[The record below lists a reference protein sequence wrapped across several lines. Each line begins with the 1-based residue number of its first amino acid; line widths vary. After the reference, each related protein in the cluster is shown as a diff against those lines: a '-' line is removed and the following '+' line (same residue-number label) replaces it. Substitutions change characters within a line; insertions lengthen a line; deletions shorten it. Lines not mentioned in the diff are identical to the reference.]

1 MGSVLSLGHAQQAQA
16 AAAAALAA
24 EEAAAYKA
32 AKEAF
37 VSHLTGT
44 SIREIILLTLP
55 LPVALWAHTEVK
67 ALRQAYARPARG
79 LHSTFLYEW
88 SLLILPQ
95 VFAQL
100 CPDATPWVLA
110 ALVALGTLCRALV
123 KASREQELKAKWR
136 HTRVAKLAAA
146 NERNYVCNYRAGIM
160 LTSTIAILAVDFPL
174 FPRRL
179 GKTEAFGTG
188 LMDLGVGCFIFSS
201 GLCSRAARWWH
212 HRRLDGGVA
221 AAAGAGVVD
230 ERASPATAPTTT
242 TTALGVGGRAGNAS
256 SASLSSL
263 GGSAHG
269 AGAHHHHHPVRIRLS
284 KRAAVMGTTKRCIP
298 LLILG
303 LGRFALNRKVDYQE
317 HVSEYGVHWNFF
329 LTLAAIQWLATLLHL
344 AFPQP
349 ALFPLSLVIM
359 VIYQM
364 YLSLGGLADY
374 VLRAPRPEGHF
385 FAQNREGVLGVAGF
399 LCLYLIGEQIGTWTI
414 WRMGSQGGGGTKTT
428 ENEARAALWRLVA
441 LDSFLWAAA
450 LASSVLIQPVSRR
463 LVNMPYI
470 LWAAAHNVL
479 IVALLFAVDQFASMA
494 ATSQV
499 RPSIGAEGRA
509 RERERC
515 LECCLGRGRSGLV

>member
-1 MGSVLSLGHAQQAQA
+1 MASLFSSYFSSSSSTA
-16 AAAAALAA
+16 AAAAAAAAKAA
-24 EEAAAYKA
+24 EEEAAYKA

-44 SIREIILLTLP
+44 SIREIVLLTLP
-55 LPVALWAHTEVK
+55 LPVALWAYTELK
-67 ALRQAYARPARG
+67 ALRQIYGRPARG
-79 LHSTFLYEW
+79 LLYTFGYEW

-95 VFAQL
+95 VAAQL
-100 CPDATPWVLA
+100 WPEKTPWVLA
-110 ALVALGTLCRALV
+110 ALLGLGVLCRAV
-123 KASREQELKAKWR
+123 VQASREQELKTKWR

-146 NERNYVCNYRAGIM
+146 NERNYVGNYRAGIM

-212 HRRLDGGVA
+212 HRRLDGGAA

-230 ERASPATAPTTT
+230 ERSSPS
-242 TTALGVGGRAGNAS
+242 LGPGGAS
-256 SASLSSL
+256 SSSVSLSSL
-263 GGSAHG
+263 GGQHQ
-269 AGAHHHHHPVRIRLS
+269 HQHQQPVKIRLS
-284 KRAAVMGTTKRCIP
+284 KRAAVWGTTKRCIP

-303 LGRFALNRKVDYQE
+303 LGRFVLNRRVDYHE

-359 VIYQM
+359 VLYQM
-364 YLSLGGLADY
+364 HLSLGGLADY

-385 FAQNREGVLGVAGF
+385 LAQNREGVLGVAGF

-428 ENEARAALWRLVA
+428 ELEARAALWRLLA
-441 LDSFLWAAA
+441 LDGFLWAAA
-450 LASSVLIQPVSRR
+450 LASAVLIQPISRR

-479 IVALLFAVDQFASMA
+479 IVALLVAVDQFASMA
-494 ATSQV
+494 ATSQ
-499 RPSIGAEGRA
+499 A
-509 RERERC
+509 RTVLVFGVGLRC
-515 LECCLGRGRSGLV
+515 LGWAGLGCVGLCYVVLSDWGFGCVWI

>member
-1 MGSVLSLGHAQQAQA
+1 MGSLFSSTGSSTSA
-16 AAAAALAA
+16 AAAAAAAAATAAA
-24 EEAAAYKA
+24 ETAEYKA

-37 VSHLTGT
+37 VSHLRGT
-44 SIREIILLTLP
+44 SIQEIVLLTLP
-55 LPVALWAHTEVK
+55 LPVALWAYTEFK
-67 ALRQAYARPARG
+67 ALRQVYGRPARG
-79 LHSTFLYEW
+79 PLYTFGYEW
-88 SLLILPQ
+88 LLLILPQ
-95 VFAQL
+95 VAAQL
-100 CPDATPWVLA
+100 WPDATPWVLA
-110 ALVALGTLCRALV
+110 ALLALGVLCRAV
-123 KASREQELKAKWR
+123 VQASREEGLKTKWR

-146 NERNYVCNYRAGIM
+146 NERNYVCNYRAGVM

-212 HRRLDGGVA
+212 HRRLDGGAA

-230 ERASPATAPTTT
+230 ERPSPYLAS
-242 TTALGVGGRAGNAS
+242 GGGPGAGGAS
-256 SASLSSL
+256 SGSLSSL
-263 GGSAHG
+263 G
-269 AGAHHHHHPVRIRLS
+269 AGGGHAGPVKIRLS
-284 KRAAVMGTTKRCIP
+284 KRAAVWGTTKRCLP

-303 LGRFALNRKVDYQE
+303 LGRFVLNRKVDYQE

-364 YLSLGGLADY
+364 YLSLGGLADF
-374 VLRAPRPEGHF
+374 VLTAPRPEGDF

-428 ENEARAALWRLVA
+428 EFEARAALAYLLA
-441 LDSFLWAAA
+441 LDGFLWAAA
-450 LASSVLIQPVSRR
+450 LAASVLIQPISRR

-470 LWAAAHNVL
+470 LWTAAHNVL
-479 IVALLFAVDQFASMA
+479 IVALLVAVDQFGTMA

-499 RPSIGAEGRA
+499 RITGREGYGRTG
-509 RERERC
+509 
-515 LECCLGRGRSGLV
+515 LGWAD